1 MLASAAPFPQ
11 VGSYALLI
19 DMDQPAPQPAEL
31 VRIQFRH
38 LAHPPESGLVTVAFP
53 LRNGADGTKRV
64 RLTDL
69 IDATPLTSAESRE
82 MTDLRRELAARG
94 ATVGRDGRITTRTVR
109 GRKVKAARYEALR
122 DRAVWAPHFT
132 RIYERAVRLQ
142 HKAKAA

>member
-38 LAHPPESGLVTVAFP
+38 LAHPPESGVVTVAFP

-69 IDATPLTSAESRE
+69 IDATPLSSAESRE
-82 MTDLRRELAARG
+82 MTDLRRELTGQR
-94 ATVGRDGRITTRTVR
+94 VR